1 MVDAVTELL
10 RSKKIPPLDAVQ
22 MSDLLHHLFVATDP
36 HLRFDIAEV
45 AYRYDRN
52 HPNAF
57 DLFLACT
64 LPFAER
70 AAHRKA
76 QKLFFY
82 PSDWQVELM
91 YDGAVAAAIDVFQRN
106 VTLSHTPNAFRRY
119 LIRALYCGMLKGYFA
134 RQENSDIRAVGD
146 VRAIRTQRRPF
157 RNTVEEEMIATELL
171 EQVTSFP
178 HSYPPVRA
186 TLQCIAALG
195 PDFALKEHPYR
206 TAGDPDKWEGQRG
219 MRPIL
224 NAEAIA
230 EAMGLE
236 SRDVHRNLRQA
247 RIALRKVFNADGRL
261 FLTH

>member
-1 MVDAVTELL
+1 MLETISDLL

-22 MSDLLHHLFVATDP
+22 MSDLLHHVFAVTDEQ
-36 HLRFDIAEV
+36 LRFDIGEV
-45 AYRYDRN
+45 AYRYDHN

-64 LPFAER
+64 LPLAKK

-76 QKLFFY
+76 NKLFVY
-82 PSDWQVELM
+82 ASDWQIELM
-91 YDGAVAAAIDVFQRN
+91 YDGAVAAVIDVFQRN
-106 VTLSHTPNAFRRY
+106 VTLNPTPNAFRRY
-119 LIRALYCGMLKGYFA
+119 LLRALYCGMLRAYFA
-134 RQENSDIRAVGD
+134 RQENSHIRAVGD
-146 VRAIRTQRRPF
+146 VKAIRTQRRPF
-157 RNTVEEEMIATELL
+157 RNTVEEEIIARELL
-171 EQVTSFP
+171 EQVTNFP

-206 TAGDPDKWEGQRG
+206 ADGDPDKWERQRRR
-219 MRPIL
+219 RPIL
-224 NAEAIA
+224 DVEAIA

-236 SRDVHRNLRQA
+236 RRDVHRNLRQA
-247 RIALRKVFNADGRL
+247 RIALRNVFNADGRL